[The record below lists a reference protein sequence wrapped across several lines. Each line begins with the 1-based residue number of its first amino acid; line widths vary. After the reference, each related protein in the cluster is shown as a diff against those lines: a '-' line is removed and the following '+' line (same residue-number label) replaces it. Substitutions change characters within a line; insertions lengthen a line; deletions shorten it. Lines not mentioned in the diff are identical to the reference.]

1 MHVLPPLAA
10 ALQPA
15 LTAVTH
21 PAFRSDSKGHEHT
34 NTQMA
39 AILNGMVLLFVGA
52 VGLMPNPLLTEDR
65 LLAECIFRYRR
76 A

>member
-1 MHVLPPLAA
+1 
-10 ALQPA
+10 
-15 LTAVTH
+15 
-21 PAFRSDSKGHEHT
+21 
-34 NTQMA
+34 MA